1 MRQTKR
7 LQDLHRDALT
17 EFDAVVS
24 ASKGERQ
31 QALQDRRFYSIA
43 GAMWEGALGQ
53 QFENKPKVEVNK
65 IHLAVIRI
73 INEYRNNRI
82 TVDFISKDGSEN
94 DQMAETCDMLYRADE
109 QDSVAEEAYDNAF
122 EEAVGGGFGAWRLST
137 QYEDESDEEN
147 EKQRICIKPIF
158 DADSCVFFDLDAK
171 RQDKSDARRCWV
183 LTGMTPDA
191 FKAEWDKDAASI
203 EQTIEHREFDWFT
216 PDTVYVAEFY
226 EVENVGH
233 MVDTW
238 QNPATEETRKIT
250 EDEYEADPEL
260 RAEMEAMG
268 WQLLK
273 SRKVKRKRVHKYI
286 MDGQEVLEDCGYIAG
301 TQIPIVPV
309 YGKRWFVDGIER
321 FMGHVRLAKDA
332 QRLKNAQLSKLAEIA
347 AMSAVE
353 KPIMPTQMVAGLE
366 HIWANDHIDN
376 NPFLPVNPI
385 FDDNGQLVAAGPT
398 AYTKPPT
405 LAPAMAALLQI
416 TEQDM
421 ADILGNQQQGEKME
435 ANQSGKAVELIQTR
449 LDMQAFIYMSNMA
462 KAVKRSGE
470 IWLSMAKDVF
480 VEKGRKLKGITR
492 QGAVESVELMRPMLK
507 DGYTIDEN
515 DFSRADFDVAVD
527 VGPTSESKR
536 SATVKA
542 LTNIAMISE
551 DPETKQVLLAA
562 VMQNMEGEGLSDLR
576 EFYRRRLVQM
586 GVIEPTEEDQKRMA
600 EAAQGQQ
607 PDPNAEYL
615 KAEAAKSVAQAREA
629 ASRTMLNVEK
639 SAETRAK
646 TLATL
651 QEVDAAAVQE
661 EFAAMQQGMQP
672 EMGAQGEPAALPAEM
687 GMTNEAEQVPT
698 PAAPDV

>member
-7 LQDLHRDALT
+7 LQELHRDALA

-24 ASKGERQ
+24 ATKAERQ

-43 GAMWEGALGQ
+43 GAMWEGALGDL
-53 QFENKPKVEVNK
+53 FENKPKIEVNK

-82 TVDFISKDGSEN
+82 TVDFVSKDGSEN

-183 LTGMTPDA
+183 LTGMTHDA
-191 FKAEWDKDAASI
+191 FKAEWGKDPSGIQKVI
-203 EQTIEHREFDWFT
+203 ESQEFDWCT

-260 RAEMEAMG
+260 RTEMEAMG

-273 SRKVKRKRVHKYI
+273 SRKIKRKRVHKYI
-286 MDGQEVLEDCGYIAG
+286 LDGQEVLEDCGYIAG
-301 TQIPIVPV
+301 EHIPIVPV

-321 FMGHVRLAKDA
+321 FMGHVRLAKDVS
-332 QRLKNAQLSKLAEIA
+332 RLKNAQMSKLAEA
-347 AMSAVE
+347 AALSSVE
-353 KPIMPTQMVAGLE
+353 KPLLFPEQVAGHE
-366 HIWANDHIDN
+366 QTWADDHVRN
-376 NPFLPVNPI
+376 YPYLPINPI
-385 FDDNGQLVAAGPT
+385 RDDAGSIVSGGPV

-405 LAPAMAALLQI
+405 IAPAMAALLQI

-421 ADILGNQQQGEKME
+421 ADILGNQQMGEKME
-435 ANQSGKAVELIQTR
+435 ANQSGKAVELIQNR

-470 IWLSMAKDVF
+470 VWLSMAKDVF

-507 DGYTIDEN
+507 DGAPIDEN

-615 KAEAAKSVAQAREA
+615 KAAALKDMSQAREA
-629 ASRTMLNVEK
+629 DSRTMLNVEK

-651 QEVDAAAVQE
+651 QEVDAMAVQE

-672 EMGAQGEPAALPAEM
+672 EMGAQQEPAPAI
-687 GMTNEAEQVPT
+687 AEQGMMNEQIPT
-698 PAAPDV
+698 PAAPAV